1 MADGPVTTE
10 TLPGLRRE
18 IDDLDEQIVRLLAA
32 RLRVVERVVKVKQRD
47 GLPANIPERVEE
59 VVAAARYRA
68 EAEGV
73 PPDLAE
79 LLWRDL
85 VSWIIAY
92 EDRHLAVEGN
102 DRL

>member
-1 MADGPVTTE
+1 MAGGPVTSE
-10 TLPGLRRE
+10 TLPGLRCE
-18 IDDLDEQIVRLLAA
+18 IDDLDAQIVRLLAA
-32 RLRVVERVVKVKQRD
+32 RLQVVERVVQVKQRD

-59 VVAAARYRA
+59 VVAAARHRA

-85 VSWIIAY
+85 VSWTIAY
-92 EDRHLAVEGN
+92 EDRHLAIEGN
-102 DRL
+102 DGL